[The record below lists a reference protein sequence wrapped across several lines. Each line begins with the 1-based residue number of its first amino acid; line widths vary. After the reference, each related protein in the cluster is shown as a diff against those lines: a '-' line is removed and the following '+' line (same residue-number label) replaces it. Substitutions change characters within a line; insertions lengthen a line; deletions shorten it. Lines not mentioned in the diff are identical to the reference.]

1 MEKSTHIS
9 INRKEKNKMEEI
21 IETTENE
28 VMDVITDSDI
38 VEEVAEQ
45 TTGTALKVATGIGIG
60 LVAGAALYKFV
71 VTPLIAKIKARK
83 AAKSEEAETNDV
95 VIEEVEEPSDE
106 ADDE

>member
-1 MEKSTHIS
+1 
-9 INRKEKNKMEEI
+9 MEEI

-38 VEEVAEQ
+38 VEEVAEK
-45 TTGTALKVATGIGIG
+45 TTGTALKVAAGVGIG

-83 AAKSEEAETNDV
+83 AAKSEETETTDV
-95 VIEEVEEPSDE
+95 IVEEVENTSDE
-106 ADDE
+106 TDDE

>member
-28 VMDVITDSDI
+28 VMDVITDGDI

-45 TTGTALKVATGIGIG
+45 TTGTALKVAAGVGIG

-106 ADDE
+106 TDDE

>member
-38 VEEVAEQ
+38 VEEVAEK
-45 TTGTALKVATGIGIG
+45 TTGTALKVAAGVGIG

-83 AAKSEEAETNDV
+83 AVKSENTESGDV
-95 VIEEVEEPSDE
+95 VIEEVDEPSDE
-106 ADDE
+106 TDDE